1 MKTTRI
7 NETMTSNK
15 EMKLLIEGFN
25 KFLNETVESR
35 EFDGI
40 TTGEVEFN
48 WGSYSSSMKDEKY
61 FIKSDED
68 ALGEIQQNG
77 DPFTYKEEDGNVIVV
92 SAPESKKQSIGETI
106 DSSSD
111 NTASEESAPQINLTA
126 GINFDHLKTLYEAY
140 DSAVEDSKEDLNTE
154 VLTTVNGR
162 ETLMSLYDGAKRRSG
177 TRAPLMESQFIEKLP
192 EDIKTAHSEVNNYE
206 NICRDVIAE
215 NHQMLDEFVLEVDQ
229 WARDQ
234 SSENWAELAFN
245 ALRGPIRVFLEA
257 IQGHP
262 LVQEAPENE
271 LGGRVRHLWNL
282 HNRQDVSIS
291 AATAI
296 AFLDFDE
303 SSSEQNILSMTDP
316 KKQQELS
323 LPNPDNLPF

>member
-77 DPFTYKEEDGNVIVV
+77 DPFTYKEEDGNVIVI
-92 SAPESKKQSIGETI
+92 SAPESKKQSIGETV
-106 DSSSD
+106 DSSND
-111 NTASEESAPQINLTA
+111 NSASEVSAPQIDLTS
-126 GINFDHLKTLYEAY
+126 GINFDRLSALYAAY
-140 DSAVEDSKEDLNTE
+140 DSAVEVNKD
-154 VLTTVNGR
+154 VLEASEALLTVSGR
-162 ETLMSLYDGAKRRSG
+162 ETLMALYDIVQRRPG
-177 TRAPLMESQFIEKLP
+177 TRARIESHIIEELP
-192 EDIKTAHSEVNNYE
+192 DDVKSARLDVNNYE
-206 NICRDVIAE
+206 DICRDAIA
-215 NHQMLDEFVLEVDQ
+215 NGHTSLDEFVIEVVS

-234 SSENWAELAFN
+234 PGENRAELAFN
-245 ALRGPIRVFLEA
+245 TLKGPVRAFIEA
-257 IQGHP
+257 IGLHP
-262 LVQEAPENE
+262 LIQESPDNE
-271 LGGRVRHLWNL
+271 TGGKIRYLWNL
-282 HNRQDVSIS
+282 YDRQDVSLA

-296 AFLDFDE
+296 AFQDFDE
-303 SSSEQNILSMTDP
+303 SSSRNISIMHSPSM
-316 KKQQELS
+316 S
-323 LPNPDNLPF
+323 GAFASNRSIIPF